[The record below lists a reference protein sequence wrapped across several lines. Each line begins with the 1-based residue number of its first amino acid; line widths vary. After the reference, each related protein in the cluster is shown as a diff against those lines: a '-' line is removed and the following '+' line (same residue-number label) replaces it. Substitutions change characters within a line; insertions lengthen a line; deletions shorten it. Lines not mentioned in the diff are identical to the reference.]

1 MCKLKKI
8 TKGGDMTL
16 SDAIKT
22 QLKNREI
29 TQSQLAKEL
38 GVTRQS
44 VTDTLNNWENGV
56 TPRITTLKK
65 WSEVINVNYEFFL
78 KYL

>member
-1 MCKLKKI
+1 
-8 TKGGDMTL
+8 MTL